1 VLHALIVSL
10 LLADASPAP
19 TPVPAGQPAAST
31 ASFRGAWSAD
41 ACVQQRRQSW
51 DDYWYWVQRFYNG
64 KDGWNAQSEM
74 LVAKIADPATRAK
87 RAADLQALGLRVSA
101 EWSKT
106 NACRK
111 IRTTTGIFNMSER
124 GKPALS
130 TWGEELR
137 AAAKRDN
144 GDGTALGAAIDELT
158 RRVDALLGPPR

>member
-1 VLHALIVSL
+1 MLHALIVSL
-10 LLADASPAP
+10 LLADASPMPA
-19 TPVPAGQPAAST
+19 PAGQPAASA
-31 ASFRGAWSAD
+31 ASFRAAWSAD
-41 ACVQQRRQSW
+41 TCVQQRGQTW
-51 DDYWYWVQRFYNG
+51 DDYWRWVQRFYND

-87 RAADLQALGLRVSA
+87 RAAELQALGVRVSA

-111 IRTTTGIFNMSER
+111 IRTTTGIFNLGER

-137 AAAKRDN
+137 AAARRDS
-144 GDGTALGAAIDELT
+144 GDGSALGAAIDDLM
-158 RRVDALLGPPR
+158 RRVDALLGPAR